1 MDSIRH
7 VEQEETVDLH
17 ARSQELR
24 AELNGSC
31 VIDGDGLVLAGAV
44 RISPR
49 GLTLVGDDGLPA
61 TKRRMSELTSRLR
74 DLNDGLGASM
84 ADERLA
90 ALVQANSTQS
100 ELGARLDAAK
110 QLGEAVDRALE
121 ALALLEET
129 PAVEVD
135 FARLHRTLAELMS
148 LVAAPLAA
156 PLSVTHVV
164 EAPFRI

>member
-61 TKRRMSELTSRLR
+61 TKRRMSELKSRLR
-74 DLNDGLGASM
+74 DLNDGL
-84 ADERLA
+84 
-90 ALVQANSTQS
+90 ALDHMTWKAGGVQKNWPS
-100 ELGARLDAAK
+100 GNR
-110 QLGEAVDRALE
+110 
-121 ALALLEET
+121 
-129 PAVEVD
+129 
-135 FARLHRTLAELMS
+135 
-148 LVAAPLAA
+148 
-156 PLSVTHVV
+156 
-164 EAPFRI
+164 

>member
-17 ARSQELR
+17 ARCQELC
-24 AELNGSC
+24 AEVTGSC
-31 VIDGDGLVLAGAV
+31 VADGDALVLAGAV

-49 GLTLVGDDGLPA
+49 GLALVGDDALPA
-61 TKRRMSELTSRLR
+61 TKRRMGELTARLR
-74 DLNDGLGASM
+74 DLNDGLGASV
-84 ADERLA
+84 ADERLTS
-90 ALVQANSTQS
+90 LVQANAKQA
-100 ELGARLDAAK
+100 ELVARVDAIK

-135 FARLHRTLAELMS
+135 FGRLHRMLAELTT
-148 LVAAPLAA
+148 LAAVPLAA

-164 EAPFRI
+164 EAPFRV